1 MIAFQHDRSFVELR
15 YGQILDDAVFA
26 DVAEKRDLFEY
37 GRIQGTVT
45 AQDDHIRMDA
55 HALQFFD
62 GVLGRFC
69 LVLIAAAEVRNER
82 DMDVEDV
89 VLSDFQPDLPDG
101 FQERLALDV
110 AGRTADLGD
119 DDIRF
124 GALGKVVDIALDL
137 VGNMGNDL
145 HGLAQVGAL
154 ALLVQHVP
162 VNLAGGK
169 I

>member
-1 MIAFQHDRSFVELR
+1 MDVA
-15 YGQILDDAVFA
+15 AVF
-26 DVAEKRDLFEY
+26 K
-37 GRIQGTVT
+37 
-45 AQDDHIRMDA
+45 
-55 HALQFFD
+55 AL
-62 GVLGRFC
+62 
-69 LVLIAAAEVRNER
+69 
-82 DMDVEDV
+82 
-89 VLSDFQPDLPDG
+89 FQPDLADCLK
-101 FQERLALDV
+101 ERLAFNI
-110 AGRTADLGD
+110 AGGAADLGD

-124 GALGKVVDIALDL
+124 GALGKVVDLALDL